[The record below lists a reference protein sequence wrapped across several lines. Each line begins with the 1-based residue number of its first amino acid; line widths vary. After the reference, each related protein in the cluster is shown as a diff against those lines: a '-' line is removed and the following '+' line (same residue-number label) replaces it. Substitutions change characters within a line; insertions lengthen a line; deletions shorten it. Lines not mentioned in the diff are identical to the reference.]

1 MIYSVVSLGTIVGC
15 GLALGAMSLDNLL
28 PSFAEDLAECLE
40 GMREINQYRSVTSHK
55 MAYMSEG
62 HMQQRCMESASA
74 PMRSAGSSGGGS
86 SSMRGNAYRTKAK
99 MSKASKFSMF

>member
-1 MIYSVVSLGTIVGC
+1 MDE
-15 GLALGAMSLDNLL
+15 ADNLL

-74 PMRSAGSSGGGS
+74 PMRSAAGSSGGGS